1 MIGLQYV
8 FDSKIKPTV
17 KVGDNVTVEGVKDEH
32 NGIEQIIKY
41 TVKTNSEGNAVTYS
55 EPKEITAANIAEYNT
70 NLGYVKHFTRLLS
83 GNSIHEEVLHERL
96 WSSSGRHTILL
107 VFRPGVVEQFV
118 PCSGEHLCNE
128 VFINI
133 AEVSRE
139 FVTEEF
145 LVYYVLGVALLLYSR
160 LERSSV
166 ICSRSTLPRTV
177 LGW

>member
-41 TVKTNSEGNAVTYS
+41 TVKTNSGGNAVTYS
-55 EPKEITAANIAEYNT
+55 EPTEITAANIAGYNT

-107 VFRPGVVEQFV
+107 VVSSLEIILFT
-118 PCSGEHLCNE
+118 S
-128 VFINI
+128 
-133 AEVSRE
+133 SRE
-139 FVTEEF
+139 KEKRDYQIF
-145 LVYYVLGVALLLYSR
+145 YS
-160 LERSSV
+160 LSFFIV
-166 ICSRSTLPRTV
+166 DFPIA
-177 LGW
+177 